1 MQTQLKQIY
10 EDLLA
15 GTITKPEALER
26 VRLLSAN
33 AQAQAGA
40 AAVLA
45 PCWQEMAPATGQQP
59 HYTEHVVVLCG
70 VGDDEVA
77 RSIPAQRCLHWPPA
91 AGPDA
96 AQSYRAHA
104 GAAFALVQEM
114 LRAKPA
120 GRLLLQVAVADEPA
134 LEMLAGLSAL
144 FKSATQE
151 NPQFSG
157 QLLQVPSNIGATAL
171 AQLLKTEAAAPDE
184 ALVRHRDGTRQV
196 RRWTMAPAAQPAQRA
211 AFREDGVYL
220 ITGGA
225 GALGM
230 QFAGEILRQAGH
242 AKVVLSGRSAR
253 SPLSGSEPR
262 ISYVQADLDDAAAVR
277 AMVDGIVQHHGR
289 LDGVLHAAGMIA
301 DNYILNKPA
310 SEFDAVLA
318 PKVAGTLHLDQA
330 TAALDLDFLVLF
342 SSIAGALGNAG
353 QSDYATANAFMDRY
367 AAARNARLQQAGR
380 TGHTLSLN
388 WSLWQQGGMRLDARH
403 LEAIRGQTGLT
414 PLQTASGLQ
423 ALHRCLAMPGAQYLV
438 TGEDNHALRQWLAA
452 PSRPATAVAPPT
464 MTAVAGNAM
473 QEHAER
479 LLCQLLSAVLKV
491 APHQIDPQAQL
502 EQYGIDSIMAMSLTT
517 ELQKSFGPL
526 PKTLFF
532 EYQTLGDLAA
542 YMVLAHGTRLG
553 ELLHT
558 GAPAS
563 SVAAA
568 PTVSAPRRVA
578 RQPGKAKTTAS
589 VPSAPAANAEAIAI
603 IGLSGRYPESVDLA
617 SFWRNLRDGKDCV
630 GEVPA
635 ERWNWRD
642 YYSEDRTEAGR
653 HYSRW
658 GGFISGIDEFDAQF
672 FNISPREA
680 KHIDPQER
688 LFLQHAWMAIED
700 AGYTRAALETQQ
712 GQTTG
717 GEAGVYVGVMYS
729 EYQMFGVEA
738 SERGQRMA
746 LNGSIASIAN
756 RVSYCLNLHGPSMT
770 LDTMCSSS
778 LTAIHLACQ
787 DLRLGRTSVAIAG
800 GVNVSVH
807 PNKYLLLSSG
817 QFISSDGQC
826 QSFGEGGNGYIPGEG
841 VGVVVLKRL
850 SDAQRDG
857 DHIHG
862 VIRGSALSH
871 GGRTNGY
878 SVPNPRGQANAIRR
892 ALDDAGVDAA
902 RISYVEAHG
911 TGTKLG
917 DPIEIAALNAVYAAS
932 AELSEK
938 CPIGSVK
945 SNIGHCESAAGMAA
959 LTKVLLQM
967 KHGEIVPSLHSA
979 RLNPNIDFAAS
990 PFVVNQVL
998 QPWVPAAGR
1007 TGPRMAGISS
1017 FGAGGSNAHLVIEQH
1032 AHADS
1037 HRSTDG
1043 LPVAILLSA
1052 RTAIA
1057 LEQKARDLLAFLDS
1071 DAVTD
1076 LAAIAYTLQVGRE
1089 AMEERLGL
1097 LTDSRADLA
1106 AKLQAYLSGETSVA
1120 GVHRGDARSG
1130 RETLGMFHADGDLK
1144 QLISTWFAEKKLAV
1158 LVELWG
1164 KGVEMD
1170 WSAMYGDVRPPR
1182 VSLPTYP
1189 FAKDRHWVDAVPR
1202 QVAVAG
1208 PGALHTL
1215 VQRNTSTLDQQ
1226 SYDAQFSG
1234 AEFFFGADSVL
1245 AEAAYL
1251 EMARAAVALAQP
1263 GEGEAGTL
1271 ELRDTVWGEACTAKT
1286 VSIVLSGASDSV
1298 DIDICGVGAAGETV
1312 YCQTTATRVA
1322 SGALQRVDLTSVR
1335 AELPLMPADAALT
1348 RLGVASVRMA
1358 SGQLLAEVSIP
1369 AAGDGLTTLRVL
1381 IAALR
1386 LGAVLRETAAAPESL
1401 DMMRF
1406 AGEIQGAV
1414 SIWLRD
1420 AGDGMEVDVVDAQGQ
1435 VQMQLRGLSYQTIPQ
1450 VTSEAERFEPAT
1462 PLTAVP
1468 VREIALAAMPSR
1480 PALTARGKP
1489 TAVALASPALPLP
1502 TRAASVRVPV
1512 RLKDPVVGL
1521 DVGGGSDTETALRLI
1536 DLGGGVFDLRT
1547 TSAVAAPANDLAQQ
1561 LVAALNTTAHE
1572 PSAKVL
1578 VIHGDGDNFLFGA
1591 ANQPD
1596 AAQARSL
1603 YAALVSSPL
1612 VVIAAMDGEATGTGW
1627 LAGALCDF
1635 MICSEDGRYGYRQA
1649 AGIAVDACEAALLHE
1664 RFGAAMARQL
1674 LAQESPV
1681 SGAKLRAEGWSCPVV
1696 AASEL
1701 NAHALKLAGVL
1712 AGHALDAL
1720 QLLKQHLARH
1730 LVALL
1735 NDAALAPT
1743 PAAAGTSSEDSVA
1756 VLHVEASSLEQLNR
1770 LLDADMSRHS
1780 AVVLAWHVGPLSIAD
1795 NEQTMRALQDTL
1807 AAVPVPVVV
1816 ALESDGGDL
1825 GWLAGLMA
1833 DACIHNAQGMYAIA
1847 ANRLGTA
1854 LAGSASELLTRRVG
1868 GGMAREILLAGVSYA
1883 GAELHQRIGA
1893 LTASGREAVLPEA
1906 MALAESLGRLGRVG
1920 MQAWRRGAA
1929 YSRLL
1934 PLSYEAG
1941 GDEMQTSVVKT
1952 TVGPLSLVSSVVS
1965 AVADADGVVLVRME
1979 DREARN
1985 MFSPALV
1992 AGMEEV
1998 FAHIAADKSYK
2009 AVVLTGYDA
2018 YFASGGTKADL
2029 LAIQAGTVR
2038 FTDNRMFDLAL
2049 RCEIPVIAAMQGHGI
2064 GAGWAMGMFA
2074 DFSLFS
2080 ERAEYVSPYMNYGF
2094 TPGAGATLVFPDR
2107 IGYDLARETLLTGQ
2121 HVTGRALRERGMKLA
2136 VLPQDQV
2143 LPAAM
2148 ALAQRIA
2155 AQPRALLT
2163 CLKRHLASG
2172 LRQQLE
2178 QTCQLELAMHERT
2191 FVGRADTLEL
2201 IRERFAG
2208 AAAKPTA
2215 PANTTAVMPA
2225 ATQTGDLQAGL
2236 KALLAQELQ
2245 LRVEEV
2251 DDDMQ
2256 FVDMGLDS
2264 VSGVTWM
2271 RKINEQYGTD
2281 IDATRIYSHPTL
2293 RQLSQHVSQ
2302 QMPQRAVPA
2311 IATPAAA
2318 PVSSTPVLAGLRTL
2332 LAQELQLREDEVG
2345 DDVQFVDMGL
2355 DSVSGVTWM
2364 RKINEQYSTDI
2375 DATRIYSHPTLKQ
2388 LAAHV
2393 GQHAVM
2399 PAAAVP
2405 SAPAAAVV
2413 AAASPVRMPV
2423 AKRIT
2428 ARRSRSET
2436 RRAPATSVARFEPIA
2451 VVGMAGQFP
2460 QAQDVEAFWQNIAA
2474 GKDCI
2479 SEVPAGR
2486 WNIDAHYRAGEATP
2500 GKTNGRWM
2508 GALENYDCFDPLFF
2522 NISPAEAE
2530 SMDPQQR
2537 LFLQA
2542 CWNAIEHA
2550 GYSADALSGSKC
2562 GVFVGVASGD
2572 YLQDAAAQRLSAP
2585 GFTGSA
2591 SSILAARISYF
2602 LNLQGPCLA
2611 IDTAC
2616 SSSLVAIANAC
2627 DSLVNG
2633 NSDTALAGGVYV
2645 MAGPEMMIKTAQA
2658 GMLSADGRCFA
2669 FDQRANGFV
2678 PGEAVATVML
2688 KRLSDAQRDGDA
2700 IYSVI
2705 RGWGVNQDGKTNG
2718 ITAPNPDAQ
2727 ARLQR
2732 DVYTRFGIDPAA
2744 IGLIE
2749 AHGTGTKLG
2758 DPIEVQALK
2767 ESFGANQ
2774 GKAAYCALGSV
2785 KSNIGH
2791 CLTAAGATGFIKL
2804 VQALRYRQLPPT
2816 VHFHQLNEHIRLDG
2830 SPFYVNGQLTDWTV
2844 GARPRL
2850 AAVSSFGFSG
2860 TNAHVVLEE
2869 YVDVRQGRQAARSG
2883 QLIFPLS
2890 AKTGEQL
2897 RQRAADLLAM
2907 LAVEGAVP
2915 ELADIAYTL
2924 QTGRVAMEARICFTA
2939 ASIAELRASL
2949 SSYLSGIAMP
2959 DTTGAPLAARWLQ
2972 GDAVVWPQSGI
2983 AGRRIA
2989 LPGYPFAKERYWIDA
3004 DTQMPV
3010 VAAPAPQSAPVVP
3023 AASVAKA
3030 MPADGMATLLVPE
3043 WHDAALVEA
3052 EAQRYVEHIVILCGT
3067 SEANTGEVATLIPAD
3082 RCVHWPLRGDLTL
3095 AEAYQEHARS
3105 CFQIV
3110 QGMLR
3115 RRAKGRLLVQI
3126 AVADEPELAL
3136 LAGLAG
3142 MFRSA
3147 TQENP
3152 QFAGQV
3158 IMVPPQTST
3167 TALVRLLKA
3176 EATVPEEVLVRHRH
3190 GARHVQ
3196 RWTAPATA
3204 QQMPQVAFKEDG
3216 VYLITGGTGALGM
3229 LFAGEILRH
3238 TRNGRA
3244 VLTGRTAPDPLAM
3257 RDDRLSYI
3265 QLDLCNLAEVRAA
3278 IDSVIATHGRL
3289 DGILHSA
3296 GMIADN
3302 FILNKPLTEFDAVL
3316 APKVA
3321 GTLNLELATAD
3332 LEFDFLAL
3340 FSSIA
3345 GALGNAGQADYAAA
3359 NGFMDQFAAMRNA
3372 RLAQAGR
3379 RGHTLSLNWSLWQH
3393 GGMRI
3398 DDEMLLAIR
3407 LHTGMEPL
3415 QTAAGVQALHRGLAL
3430 PGAQCLVVEGDI
3442 ARLSVHLGGT
3452 LLAGTTA
3459 PVAVAAN
3466 LPVFAP
3472 AADLRQLHER
3482 TLHQMKQLFGGAIKL
3497 APSRVD
3503 EHREFSAYGI
3513 DSLTVTRLNTEFD
3526 KVFGRISKT
3535 LVFEYKTL
3543 AALSAY
3549 FVERHEA
3556 QCLAWTGLQAPASAA
3571 PAPAP
3576 APAAAKPAPAI
3587 AAPAVVRGALREQP
3601 IAIIGMSG
3609 IFPQAAT
3616 LEQYWDNLRSGKDS
3630 VTPVPAGRWPL
3641 APFYE
3646 PDMMR
3651 AVELGK
3657 SYSKWGGFV
3666 DQFDEFDALFFG
3678 IAPRD
3683 AMSMDPQE
3691 RLFLQS
3697 AWHALESS
3705 GYTRA
3710 DLRDKFRR
3718 QVGVFAGIT
3727 KQGFN
3732 LLGSETA
3739 RRERQFYP
3747 HTSFGSLA
3755 NRLSYFLDINGPSMP
3770 IDTMCSSSL
3779 TAIHEACEHLRR
3791 GDCDLVFAGAVNLY
3805 THPSTYID
3813 MAAQYALSPD
3823 GRSRS
3828 FGAGANGFVPGEGA
3842 GVMLLRPL
3850 DAALADGDLIQ
3861 GVILGT
3867 HVNHGGKTNG
3877 YTVPNPRA
3885 QAELIARAID
3895 KAGISARDIS
3905 YIEAHGTGTALG
3917 DPIEIEGLRQAF
3929 ARSTDATGYCRIG
3942 SAKSNIGHLE
3952 AAAGMAGLSKILLQM
3967 KHKEIV
3973 PSLHAEQL
3981 NPSID
3986 FDATPFV
3993 VNTGLT
3999 PWEPVGADGAAI
4011 ARVAGIS
4018 AFGAGGANAHVIVQ
4032 EFVAD
4037 GAAQAGRGDTGY
4049 QEVLVPLS
4057 ARTPGALREVA
4068 ASLLGWLEQAD
4079 RATDLAALAYTLQ
4092 VGREAMEERACFVT
4106 DSVAGLA
4113 AQLRAFAK
4121 GESNIDGMYVG
4132 QTGQADGGLGELVQD
4147 DGMQSAVATWLAQK
4161 KLARLAQWWCR
4172 GLGLAWATLYDHG
4185 TPRRLALPGY
4195 PFARD
4200 RHWPAQAQQ
4209 APVAAEVHG
4218 GALGQ
4223 SIDDIVNL
4231 VDSDV
4236 IDTDQ
4241 AIRML
4246 DDVLGR

>member
-15 GTITKPEALER
+15 GMITKPQALER
-26 VRLLSAN
+26 VRALSAS
-33 AQAQAGA
+33 ARTQVQAGM

-45 PCWQEMAPATGQQP
+45 PCWRETAPAAAPQP
-59 HYTEHVVVLCG
+59 HYAERAVVLCG
-70 VGDDEVA
+70 TGGVDVA
-77 RSIPAQRCLHWPPA
+77 GLVPAQRCLHWPLTEGLDPA
-91 AGPDA
+91 QA
-96 AQSYRAHA
+96 YRVHA

-114 LRAKPA
+114 LRARPA
-120 GRLLLQVAVADEPA
+120 GRVLLQVAVADKPE
-134 LEMLAGLSAL
+134 LDMLAGLSAL
-144 FKSATQE
+144 FKSAAQE

-157 QLLQVPSNIGATAL
+157 QLIQVPPHIGAAAL
-171 AQLLKTEAAAPDE
+171 AELLKTEAAAPDE
-184 ALVRHRDGTRQV
+184 SLVRYRDGKRQV
-196 RRWTMAPAAQPAQRA
+196 QRWSMALAAQPAQRA

-230 QFAGEILRQAGH
+230 QFAGEILRQAGQ
-242 AKVVLSGRSAR
+242 ARVVLSGRSAR
-253 SPLSGSEPR
+253 TPLSGGEPR
-262 ISYVQADLDDAAAVR
+262 ITYLQLDLGDAVAVQ
-277 AMVDGIVQHHGR
+277 AMVDGIIRSHGR

-310 SEFDAVLA
+310 TEFDAVLA
-318 PKVAGTLHLDQA
+318 PKVAGTLNLDQA

-353 QSDYATANAFMDRY
+353 QSDYATANAFMDCY
-367 AAARNARLQQAGR
+367 AAARNARLQQSGR
-380 TGHTLSLN
+380 PGHTLSLN
-388 WSLWQQGGMRLDARH
+388 WSLWQQGGMRLDEQH
-403 LEAIRGQTGLT
+403 LRAIRGQTGLT
-414 PLQTASGLQ
+414 PLQTAPGLQ
-423 ALHRCLAMPGAQYLV
+423 ALHRCLAMPGSQYLV
-438 TGEDNHALRQWLAA
+438 TGEDNQALRQWLDA
-452 PSRPATAVAPPT
+452 PLRPAIAAASPLP
-464 MTAVAGNAM
+464 AAGADSAM
-473 QEHAER
+473 QEHTER

-532 EYQTLGDLAA
+532 EYQTLSDLAA
-542 YMVLAHGTRLG
+542 YMVLAHGARLG
-553 ELLHT
+553 ELLQ
-558 GAPAS
+558 A
-563 SVAAA
+563 
-568 PTVSAPRRVA
+568 
-578 RQPGKAKTTAS
+578 
-589 VPSAPAANAEAIAI
+589 SAPAAAIGIAAVVPAVPAPRRAVRPVTKATAPAPAAEAATPTDHAEAIAI
-603 IGLSGRYPESVDLA
+603 IGLSGRYPESVNLTA
-617 SFWRNLRDGKDCV
+617 FWNNLRDGKDCV

-700 AGYTRAALETQQ
+700 AGYTRSALEAAQ
-712 GQTTG
+712 GQATG

-841 VGVVVLKRL
+841 VGAVVLKRL

-892 ALDDAGVDAA
+892 ALDDAGVDAG

-917 DPIEIAALNAVYAAS
+917 DPIEIAALNAVYGAS
-932 AELSEK
+932 SELTDK

-967 KHGEIVPSLHSA
+967 KHGEIVPSLHST

-990 PFVVNQVL
+990 PFVVNQAL
-998 QPWVPAAGR
+998 QPWMPATGQAG
-1007 TGPRMAGISS
+1007 TRMAGISS
-1017 FGAGGSNAHLVIEQH
+1017 FGAGGSNAHLVIEEH
-1032 AHADS
+1032 ARVDADAS
-1037 HRSTDG
+1037 ADG
-1043 LPVAILLSA
+1043 APVAILLSA
-1052 RTAIA
+1052 RTTIA
-1057 LEQKARDLLAFLDS
+1057 LEQKARDLLDFLD
-1071 DAVTD
+1071 AGAAAD

-1097 LTDSRADLA
+1097 LADSRADLT
-1106 AKLQAYLSGETSVA
+1106 AKLQAYLAGQTDVV
-1120 GVHRGDARSG
+1120 GVHRGDAKSG

-1144 QLISTWFAEKKLAV
+1144 QLIRTWLAEKKLAA

-1170 WSAMYGDVRPPR
+1170 WSAMYGAVRPLR

-1189 FAKDRHWVDAVPR
+1189 FARDRHWIDAVPR
-1202 QVAVAG
+1202 QNAVAG
-1208 PGALHTL
+1208 PGALHAL
-1215 VQRNTSTLDQQ
+1215 VQHNTSTLEQQ
-1226 SYDAQFSG
+1226 SYEARFSG
-1234 AEFFFGADSVL
+1234 GEFFFGAESVL

-1251 EMARAAVALAQP
+1251 EMAHAAVTLAQP
-1263 GEGEAGTL
+1263 GECDAGVV
-1271 ELRDTVWGEACTAKT
+1271 ELRDTVWGEACTGKA
-1286 VSIVLSGASDSV
+1286 VSIVLGGADDGI
-1298 DIDICGVGAAGETV
+1298 DIDICGAADAGETV
-1312 YCQTTATRVA
+1312 YCQTTVVRTA
-1322 SGALQRVDLTSVR
+1322 STAMQRMDMASLR
-1335 AELPLMPADAALT
+1335 AQLPLVAADAALAG
-1348 RLGVASVRMA
+1348 LGVDAVRMGT
-1358 SGQLLAEVSIP
+1358 GQLLAEVSMP
-1369 AAGDGLTTLRVL
+1369 SSSDGLHALRAL
-1381 IAALR
+1381 IATLR
-1386 LGAVLRETAAAPESL
+1386 LGAALRDAPSIPESL
-1401 DMMRF
+1401 DMLRF
-1406 AGEIQGAV
+1406 IGDVQGTV
-1414 SIWLRD
+1414 LVWLRD
-1420 AGDGMEVDVVDAQGQ
+1420 ASNGMDVDVLDAQGQ
-1435 VQMQLRGLSYQTIPQ
+1435 IQMQLRGLAYQTI
-1450 VTSEAERFEPAT
+1450 VHDAGATTIETDRTEPAS
-1462 PLTAVP
+1462 PVTAEP
-1468 VREIALAAMPSR
+1468 AREIVLAALQSR
-1480 PALTARGKP
+1480 PALIARGKP
-1489 TAVALASPALPLP
+1489 AAVALTSPASQYLTP
-1502 TRAASVRVPV
+1502 AAAVRTPV
-1512 RLKDPVVGL
+1512 RLQDPVLGL
-1521 DVGGGSDTETALRLI
+1521 DSGSNETARPALRLV

-1547 TSAVAAPANDLAQQ
+1547 TNAATIPANALARQM
-1561 LVAALNTTAHE
+1561 VAALDAAAHE

-1578 VIHGDGDNFLFGA
+1578 VIHGDGGNFLFGTA
-1591 ANQPD
+1591 GQPD
-1596 AAQARSL
+1596 TFHARSL
-1603 YAALVSSPL
+1603 YAALVASPL
-1612 VVIAAMDGEATGTGW
+1612 VIIAAMDGEVTGAGW

-1635 MICSEDGRYGYRQA
+1635 MVCCEDGRYGYRQA
-1649 AGIAVDACEAALLHE
+1649 SGMAVDACAAALLHE
-1664 RFGAAMARQL
+1664 RFGTAMARQL
-1674 LAQESPV
+1674 LAQEAPV
-1681 SGAKLRAEGWSCPVV
+1681 SGAVLLAQGWTFPVV
-1696 AASEL
+1696 PASQL
-1701 NAHALKLAGVL
+1701 DGHALKLAGVL
-1712 AGHALDAL
+1712 ASHSLDAL
-1720 QLLKQHLARH
+1720 HLLKQHLARH

-1735 NDAALAPT
+1735 NDAAP
-1743 PAAAGTSSEDSVA
+1743 AAGTAEVPPQDGIA
-1756 VLHVEASSLEQLNR
+1756 VLQLTVSSLEQLSG
-1770 LLDADMSRHS
+1770 LLDADMQRHG
-1780 AVVLAWHVGPLSIAD
+1780 AVVLVWNAAPSSIAD
-1795 NEQTMRALQDTL
+1795 REQMMQALQTAL
-1807 AAVPVPVVV
+1807 AGVPVPVVV
-1816 ALESDGGDL
+1816 ALENNGGDL
-1825 GWLAGLMA
+1825 GWLAGLVA
-1833 DACIHNAQGMYAIA
+1833 DACVYNAKEMYAIA
-1847 ANRLGTA
+1847 AGRLGTA
-1854 LAGSASELLTRRVG
+1854 LAGSASTLLTQRLG
-1868 GGMAREILLAGVSYA
+1868 GTMAREVLLAGTSYT
-1883 GAELHQRIGA
+1883 GADLRQRIGA
-1893 LTASGREAVLPEA
+1893 VTAPERDAVLPAA
-1906 MALAESLGRLGRVG
+1906 MALAGSMGRIGRSA

-1929 YSRLL
+1929 HTRLL
-1934 PLSYEAG
+1934 PLSPEAG
-1941 GDEMQTSVVKT
+1941 NDEADVGAVAAPA
-1952 TVGPLSLVSSVVS
+1952 GPLLLASSVVS

-1979 DREARN
+1979 DRDARN

-1998 FAHIAADKSYK
+1998 FARIAADKSYK

-2038 FTDNRMFDLAL
+2038 FTDNRMFELAL

-2094 TPGAGATLVFPDR
+2094 TPGAGATLVFPER

-2121 HVTGRALRERGMKLA
+2121 HYTGRMLRERGMSLA

-2148 ALAQRIA
+2148 TLARRIA
-2155 AQPRALLT
+2155 AQPRALLAG
-2163 CLKRHLASG
+2163 LKRHLAAVV
-2172 LRQQLE
+2172 RQQLE

-2208 AAAKPTA
+2208 AAAASSAPVKATVAMPA
-2215 PANTTAVMPA
+2215 PA
-2225 ATQTGDLQAGL
+2225 QTGDVQAGL

-2251 DDDMQ
+2251 GDDVQ

-2293 RQLSQHVSQ
+2293 KQLAQHVSRE
-2302 QMPQRAVPA
+2302 MPQRAVPA
-2311 IATPAAA
+2311 PALVTA
-2318 PVSSTPVLAGLRTL
+2318 PVTAVPVLAGLKSL
-2332 LAQELQLREDEVG
+2332 LAQELQLREEEIG

-2364 RKINEQYSTDI
+2364 RKINEQYGTDI

-2393 GQHAVM
+2393 GQHA
-2399 PAAAVP
+2399 AVP
-2405 SAPAAAVV
+2405 AVPAPAAALP
-2413 AAASPVRMPV
+2413 AAAIPVRAPS

-2428 ARRSRSET
+2428 ARRSRSES
-2436 RRAPATSVARFEPIA
+2436 RRAPAAPAARFEPIA

-2460 QAQDVEAFWQNIAA
+2460 QAQDIEAFWQNIAA

-2479 SEVPAGR
+2479 SEVPAAR
-2486 WNIDAHYRAGEATP
+2486 WDIDALYRAGEAMP

-2537 LFLQA
+2537 LFLQT

-2550 GYSADALSGSKC
+2550 GYSATAFSGSKC

-2645 MAGPEMMIKTAQA
+2645 MAGPEMLIKTAQA

-2688 KRLSDAQRDGDA
+2688 KRLSDAQRDGDT

-2732 DVYTRFGIDPAA
+2732 EVYERFGIDPAS

-2767 ESFGANQ
+2767 ESFGAVK
-2774 GKAAYCALGSV
+2774 GKAAYCAIGSV

-2804 VQALRYRQLPPT
+2804 VQALRHRQLPPT
-2816 VHFHQLNEHIRLDG
+2816 VHFRQLNEHIQLEG
-2830 SPFYVNGQLTDWTV
+2830 SPFYVNDRLTDWAD
-2844 GARPRL
+2844 GAVPRL

-2869 YVDVRQGRQAARSG
+2869 YVTTRQSRLPAQDGK
-2883 QLIFPLS
+2883 LIVPLS

-2907 LAVEGAVP
+2907 LEVEDSAP
-2915 ELADIAYTL
+2915 QLADIAYTL
-2924 QTGRVAMEARICFTA
+2924 QTGRVSMEERICFMA
-2939 ASIAELRASL
+2939 ASIDELRAGL
-2949 SSYLSGIAMP
+2949 AAYLSG
-2959 DTTGAPLAARWLQ
+2959 TTVRDAAPAPLAVRWLR
-2972 GDAVVWPQSGI
+2972 GEEVVWPQARL

-2989 LPGYPFAKERYWIDA
+2989 LPGYPFARERYWIDA
-3004 DTQMPV
+3004 DGPLPMQ
-3010 VAAPAPQSAPVVP
+3010 AAPAPRLASVVLAAPVAVDVVAAIAAAAP
-3023 AASVAKA
+3023 AA
-3030 MPADGMATLLVPE
+3030 DMATLLVPE
-3043 WHDAALVEA
+3043 WHDVALVET
-3052 EAQRYVEHIVILCGT
+3052 EVQRYAEHIVILCGT

-3082 RCVHWPLRGDLTL
+3082 RCVHWPLRADLTL
-3095 AEAYQEHARS
+3095 AEAYQENARS

-3136 LAGLAG
+3136 LAGLCG

-3147 TQENP
+3147 AQENP

-3176 EATVPEEVLVRHRH
+3176 EATVPEETLVRHRH

-3196 RWTAPATA
+3196 RWTTPAAA
-3204 QQMPQVAFKEDG
+3204 QQAPQVTFKEGG

-3229 LFAGEILRH
+3229 LFADEILRRTH
-3238 TRNGRA
+3238 HARA
-3244 VLTGRTAPDPLAM
+3244 VLTGRAAQDPLFV
-3257 RDDRLSYI
+3257 RDERLSYM
-3265 QLDLCNLAEVRAA
+3265 QLDLGNLAEVRAVV
-3278 IDSVIATHGRL
+3278 DSVIVTHGRL
-3289 DGILHSA
+3289 DGILHAA

-3302 FILNKPLTEFDAVL
+3302 FILNKPLAEFDAVL

-3321 GTLNLELATAD
+3321 GTLNLELATAG

-3359 NGFMDQFAAMRNA
+3359 NGFMDQFAALRNA

-3379 RGHTLSLNWSLWQH
+3379 RGHTLSLNWSLWQQ

-3415 QTAAGVQALHRGLAL
+3415 QTERGLQALHRGLDL
-3430 PGAQCLVVEGDI
+3430 PDAQCLVVEGDV
-3442 ARLSVHLGGT
+3442 ARLAMHLGGT
-3452 LLAGTTA
+3452 LLAGEPA
-3459 PVAVAAN
+3459 PVAAAVS
-3466 LPVFAP
+3466 LPAAAP
-3472 AADLRQLHER
+3472 AADMRELHER
-3482 TLHQMKQLFGGAIKL
+3482 TLHQMKQLFGAAIKL

-3513 DSLTVTRLNTEFD
+3513 DSLTVTRLNAEFD

-3556 QCLAWTGLQAPASAA
+3556 QCLAWTGLQAPAATASA

-3576 APAAAKPAPAI
+3576 APARPAPAI
-3587 AAPAVVRGALREQP
+3587 AAPAVARGALRDQP
-3601 IAIIGMSG
+3601 IAIIGISG

-3616 LEQYWDNLRSGKDS
+3616 LEQYWDNLRNGKDS
-3630 VTPVPAGRWPL
+3630 VTPVPAGRWPMS
-3641 APFYE
+3641 PFYE

-3691 RLFLQS
+3691 RMFLQS

-3732 LLGSETA
+3732 LHGSEAA
-3739 RRERQFYP
+3739 RRDRQFYP

-3791 GDCDLVFAGAVNLY
+3791 GECDLVFAGAVNLY

-3929 ARSTDATGYCRIG
+3929 ARSTDATRYCRIG

-3952 AAAGMAGLSKILLQM
+3952 AAAGMAGLAKILL
-3967 KHKEIV
+3967 
-3973 PSLHAEQL
+3973 
-3981 NPSID
+3981 
-3986 FDATPFV
+3986 
-3993 VNTGLT
+3993 
-3999 PWEPVGADGAAI
+3999 
-4011 ARVAGIS
+4011 
-4018 AFGAGGANAHVIVQ
+4018 
-4032 EFVAD
+4032 
-4037 GAAQAGRGDTGY
+4037 
-4049 QEVLVPLS
+4049 
-4057 ARTPGALREVA
+4057 
-4068 ASLLGWLEQAD
+4068 
-4079 RATDLAALAYTLQ
+4079 
-4092 VGREAMEERACFVT
+4092 
-4106 DSVAGLA
+4106 
-4113 AQLRAFAK
+4113 
-4121 GESNIDGMYVG
+4121 
-4132 QTGQADGGLGELVQD
+4132 
-4147 DGMQSAVATWLAQK
+4147 
-4161 KLARLAQWWCR
+4161 
-4172 GLGLAWATLYDHG
+4172 
-4185 TPRRLALPGY
+4185 
-4195 PFARD
+4195 
-4200 RHWPAQAQQ
+4200 
-4209 APVAAEVHG
+4209 
-4218 GALGQ
+4218 
-4223 SIDDIVNL
+4223 
-4231 VDSDV
+4231 
-4236 IDTDQ
+4236 
-4241 AIRML
+4241 
-4246 DDVLGR
+4246 